1 MTSFVGRIRHAADA
15 RDDIPLIAAIT
26 AVTAWGVGPLMTRAM
41 SVSTQTL
48 VFWRLIVGVPLMA
61 VIAYATGG
69 GFTTALLKR
78 TAVPGILFSL
88 SMMTGF
94 ASVQRTSVANA
105 TLITTLQPALVL
117 LVAPRLFNE
126 RWRRRTL
133 VLSGSAF
140 AGVLLV
146 VLAAASTSGAH
157 VSGDLLALANV
168 CIWTT
173 YFVMT
178 KRLRNEG
185 IHSWSFLAAVF
196 LWSNVVVVP
205 WALLTTND
213 IGQMNKFDWIRV
225 VGMAAGPGVV
235 GHGAMTWA
243 QRHIDVTLASLLGLM
258 SPVISTVGAW
268 IIFDQTLRPLQVLGG
283 AVVLASLYGL
293 IARPAS
299 VEDTEPG
306 SQALSG

>member
-1 MTSFVGRIRHAADA
+1 MSSFVERVRDTADK
-15 RDDIPLIAAIT
+15 RDDLPLIAAIA
-26 AVTAWGVGPLMTRAM
+26 AVMAWGVGPLMTRAM

-48 VFWRLIVGVPLMA
+48 VFWRLIVGVPIMA
-61 VIAYATGG
+61 SIAYATGG
-69 GFTTALLKR
+69 GFTRELLRR
-78 TAVPGILFSL
+78 TSAPGILFSL
-88 SMMTGF
+88 SMITGF

-105 TLITTLQPALVL
+105 TLITTLQPALVM
-117 LVAPRLFNE
+117 LVAPRLFGE
-126 RWRRRTL
+126 RWRLRTMSYA
-133 VLSGSAF
+133 VCAF

-146 VLAAASTSGAH
+146 VLAAASTSGARL
-157 VSGDLLALANV
+157 SGDLLAVSNV

-205 WALLTTND
+205 WALLTTDD
-213 IGQMNKFDWIRV
+213 IGRMNKFDWIRV
-225 VGMAAGPGVV
+225 VAMALLPGVI

-258 SPVISTVGAW
+258 SPVISTAGAW
-268 IIFDQTLRPLQVLGG
+268 IIFDQSLRPLQASGG
-283 AVVLASLYGL
+283 LVVLASLYGL

-299 VEDTEPG
+299 VEETEPG
-306 SQALSG
+306 SQSLSG

>member
-69 GFTTALLKR
+69 GFTKALLKR

-133 VLSGSAF
+133 VLSSSAF

-268 IIFDQTLRPLQVLGG
+268 IIFNQTLRPLQVLGG

-299 VEDTEPG
+299 VEETEPG

>member
-1 MTSFVGRIRHAADA
+1 MTTLVGRIRDAADK
-15 RDDIPLIAAIT
+15 RDDLPLIAAVA
-26 AVTAWGVGPLMTRAM
+26 AVSAWGVGPLMTRAM

-61 VIAYATGG
+61 AIAYATGG
-69 GFTTALLKR
+69 GYTKELLRRTAL
-78 TAVPGILFSL
+78 PGILFSL
-88 SMMTGF
+88 SMITGF

-117 LVAPRLFNE
+117 LVAPRLFGE
-126 RWRRRTL
+126 KWRLRTL
-133 VLSGSAF
+133 MLSASAF
-140 AGVLLV
+140 TGVLLV

-157 VSGDLLALANV
+157 VSGDLLALSNV

-178 KRLRNEG
+178 KRLRNDG

-196 LWSNVVVVP
+196 LWSNLVVVP
-205 WALLTTND
+205 WALLTTDD
-213 IGQMNKFDWIRV
+213 IGQMNKFDWVRV
-225 VGMAAGPGVV
+225 VAMALLPGVV

-268 IIFDQTLRPLQVLGG
+268 ILFEQTLRPLQVVGG
-283 AVVLASLYGL
+283 IVVLGSLYGL
-293 IARPAS
+293 IARPVS
-299 VEDTEPG
+299 VAETEPG

>member
-133 VLSGSAF
+133 VLSSSAF